1 MTDGSFRYARGPL
14 TADYIRAGG
23 GIVLTAGPVLAL
35 DLATWVAAA
44 LGGAAFL
51 FLLFAL
57 RTAQRNATRVEV
69 DDDGIRTVVGPR
81 EGPPGEGSLGGL
93 LGSRVE
99 WAALRR
105 VRLDYYSTRRDR
117 KGGWMQMTLR
127 GPGTIRLESTLD
139 GFDLI
144 AERVAEAA
152 RMRGL
157 PLGDATVQNFSFLGI
172 DADGGDG
179 VRDQAKNQAKDQG

>member
-1 MTDGSFRYARGPL
+1 MTDGSFHYAKGPL
-14 TADYIRAGG
+14 MADYARAGG
-23 GIVLTAGPVLAL
+23 GFVLTAGPILAL
-35 DLATWVAAA
+35 ELATWVAAA
-44 LGGAAFL
+44 FGGAALL

-69 DDDGIRTVVGPR
+69 DGDGIRTVVGPL
-81 EGPPGEGSLGGL
+81 ENLFGG
-93 LGSRVE
+93 RVE
-99 WAALRR
+99 WTALRR

-117 KGGWMQMTLR
+117 KGGWMQMTLH
-127 GPGTIRLESTLD
+127 GPGTVRLESSLD

-157 PLGDATVQNFSFLGI
+157 PLSDATVQNFAFLGI
-172 DADGGDG
+172 DAEDGEGP
-179 VRDQAKNQAKDQG
+179 RI